1 MNVCTSSSTAQP
13 AAGAKLLRFA
23 IAETEPAWICSCVKG
38 FCSKYMG
45 GGRAAT
51 KNITG
56 SMTVSNSTYGPMAQA
71 PTGKPWTKSSSIL
84 ARAED
89 GRSID
94 SLILARFV
102 D

>member
-1 MNVCTSSSTAQP
+1 MDLFVR
-13 AAGAKLLRFA
+13 KRFLQQ
-23 IAETEPAWICSCVKG
+23 VH
-38 FCSKYMG
+38 G

-94 SLILARFV
+94 SGSIC
-102 D
+102 